1 MSRFILS
8 LILFLA
14 GLLHLLM
21 PQLFDS
27 AIPFE
32 YKWPINLFSGF
43 FEIFLAF
50 GLWIPKLK
58 DRSTQLTAIWFLI
71 LIPIHIYVAWN
82 EISIF
87 GISSPFLLWGRTLF
101 QPVLIFWA
109 LSLHSKGVN
118 NLMNFLHI
126 KR

>member
-14 GLLHLLM
+14 GLLHLFM

-32 YKWPINLFSGF
+32 YKWPINLFAGIL
-43 FEIFLAF
+43 EIFLAC
-50 GLWIPKLK
+50 GLWITRYK
-58 DRSTQLTAIWFLI
+58 DWFAQLTALWFLI

-82 EISIF
+82 EIPIF

-109 LSLHSKGVN
+109 LSLHNKILRLKSYFPILK
-118 NLMNFLHI
+118 
-126 KR
+126 